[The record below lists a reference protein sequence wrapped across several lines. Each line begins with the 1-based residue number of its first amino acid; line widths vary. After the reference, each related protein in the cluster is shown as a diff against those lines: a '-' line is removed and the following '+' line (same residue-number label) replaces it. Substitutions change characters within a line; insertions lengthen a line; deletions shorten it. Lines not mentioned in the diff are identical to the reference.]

1 LVRGATAGLFLHDAC
16 VAAEEAFAAVQTA
29 ELDAH
34 RQHALL
40 RKAVERDLITVG
52 EALAGLRRAAPE
64 VAGRVPQLTAA
75 VGLRNRLVHG
85 HAHTDQALVW
95 RTARDA
101 LPALIE
107 QLRVPLAE
115 IDDGPP
121 PG

>member
-1 LVRGATAGLFLHDAC
+1 MRATAGLFLHDAC
-16 VAAEEAFAAVQTA
+16 VAAEEAFATVQTA
-29 ELDAH
+29 ELDAY

-64 VAGRVPQLTAA
+64 VAARVPQLAAA

-85 HAHTDQALVW
+85 YAHTDYALVW
-95 RTARDA
+95 RTAREA
-101 LPALIE
+101 LPALID
-107 QLRVPLAE
+107 QLRILLAE
-115 IDDGPP
+115 VDDGR